1 MSRGYRLL
9 TLDCP
14 QCGAP
19 LAAEGEDVLYYCTAC
34 YSGFRLDS
42 QSEEL
47 KPFEVSF
54 VALGDRVADEY
65 RPFWRL
71 PASIEIETNAAVGS
85 PLSPIA
91 RFFFG
96 DRPATGHDPGQ
107 GIFVIPAFAT
117 PLAKATDLAT
127 RYTTA
132 LPQLGERLGE
142 KLLGGI
148 YSLEDAHKLAH
159 FTFITSE
166 VDKPGTLRDLHYK
179 IHFKEPSL
187 LGVPFTR
194 DGKRWKDSIFGLRG

>member
-1 MSRGYRLL
+1 MNRGYRLL

-42 QSEEL
+42 KTEEL

-54 VALGDRVADEY
+54 VALSDRVAHEY
-65 RPFWRL
+65 RPFWRI
-71 PASIEIETNAAVGS
+71 PATIETTRDTGGS
-85 PLSPIA
+85 LLSPIA
-91 RFFFG
+91 QFFFG
-96 DRPATGHDPGQ
+96 DRSTTGHDPGK
-107 GIFVIPAFAT
+107 GIFVVPAFAT
-117 PLAKATDLAT
+117 PLERATTLAD
-127 RYTTA
+127 RYTA
-132 LPQLGERLGE
+132 AFPQLGERLGE

-159 FTFITSE
+159 FTFIAGE
-166 VDKPGTLRDLHYK
+166 VEKPGILRDLDYK
-179 IHFKEPSL
+179 IQFEEPSL

-194 DGKRWKDSIFGLRG
+194 DGKSWKDLIFGLRG